1 MATRE
6 SLGQNVLDL
15 QQINQKPRVREQAKF
30 SAPLSTSHQSIP
42 EEKKQMPKM
51 YQMLKDITC
60 LVSQESQSRAAKQ
73 SQNLNTETE
82 LPLLYYLGVLFS
94 G

>member
-30 SAPLSTSHQSIP
+30 SAPLIQVIGQSLP
-42 EEKKQMPKM
+42 EEQKQTPKM

-60 LVSQESQSRAAKQ
+60 SVSRVRQSRAAKQ
-73 SQNLNTETE
+73 SQNLNKE
-82 LPLLYYLGVLFS
+82 LPSLYYLGWLLFN

>member
-30 SAPLSTSHQSIP
+30 SAPLSTSHQTVSP
-42 EEKKQMPKM
+42 RGTKANT
-51 YQMLKDITC
+51 KD
-60 LVSQESQSRAAKQ
+60 VPDAEGY
-73 SQNLNTETE
+73 NLFGQ
-82 LPLLYYLGVLFS
+82 LGEAE
-94 G
+94 

>member
-30 SAPLSTSHQSIP
+30 SAPLSTSHQTVSP
-42 EEKKQMPKM
+42 RGKKANA
-51 YQMLKDITC
+51 KDVPDAERYN
-60 LVSQESQSRAAKQ
+60 LFGQPGES
-73 SQNLNTETE
+73 E
-82 LPLLYYLGVLFS
+82 
-94 G
+94 